1 MNRYIIETKD
11 GKQSDALIK
20 YLKTLDFVQVKTVK
34 VEESTSE
41 NKSSKMKELLNRLP
55 DQPYRQA
62 DVNKAIKDIRKEHRY
77 Q

>member
-62 DVNKAIKDIRKEHRY
+62 DVNKAIKVIRKEHGY